1 MDELE
6 FRRRIYADPHTN
18 DDEVIVAAKADPSKQ
33 AFWNEVKLLEQKLGK
48 AVDIPVPQDLAHRL
62 IWQQGV
68 EQFNRKKKRSR
79 RLFAIAASMAMVVGL
94 SMTLWSQ
101 WLNAD
106 LQKQLLTHVAHAD
119 DEKPHSDLPANLSNL
134 NAKLASFDGY
144 LEQDIGE
151 VKIANFCYLGA
162 AKTLHLILKTA
173 QGTLSVF
180 VLPAYEER
188 SLSTFFANKHFK
200 GSLLTMNNRN
210 VVVMGG
216 QQADLS
222 DLEAKLKQNLKF
234 SA

>member
-18 DDEVIVAAKADPSKQ
+18 DEAVIAAAKADKNKQ
-33 AFWNEVKLLEQKLGK
+33 AFWNGVKSLDQQLGK

-68 EQFNRKKKRSR
+68 EQFKQKKKRSR
-79 RLFAIAASMAMVVGL
+79 RFFTIAASVAMIAGF
-94 SMTLWSQ
+94 SFTLWSQ

-119 DEKPHSDLPANLSNL
+119 EEQPHSDLPADLSNV
-134 NAKLASFDGY
+134 NSKLASLDGY
-144 LEQDIGE
+144 LEQNIGDI
-151 VKIANFCYLGA
+151 KIANFCYLGA

-173 QGTLSVF
+173 QGNLSVF
-180 VLPAYEER
+180 VLPEYEDR
-188 SLSTFFANKHFK
+188 SLSRYFANEQFK
-200 GSLLTMNNRN
+200 GSLITMNNRN
-210 VVVMGG
+210 VVIVGG
-216 QQADLS
+216 QQTDLS
-222 DLEAKLKQNLKF
+222 DLETKLKQNLKF